1 MAENVSM
8 IGYTRVSKADG
19 SQVHHL
25 QHDALIAAGVNPKRI
40 YQDSI
45 SGARDSR
52 PGLDACLAALAP
64 WDTLVIWKLDRLGR
78 SLRHL
83 VNTFGELTARG
94 IGLKV
99 ITGEGVMID
108 TTTASGRLMF
118 GIFAALAE
126 FERELIVERTRAGIA
141 AAQACHTSTG
151 RSAVARQTERCP
163 HARTAHQEDCQP
175 AHQAAAAGRDRKQGP
190 AGGAAMD
197 ACRKR
202 CAMITASCRKAGRI
216 SPRDFAISLFL
227 HIGKFPL
234 QSYECRKGPRRP

>member
-25 QHDALIAAGVNPKRI
+25 QHDALVAAGVDPKRI
-40 YQDSI
+40 YKDSI
-45 SGARDSR
+45 SGTRDSR

-64 WDTLVIWKLDRLGR
+64 GDTLVIWKLDRLGR

-83 VNTFGELTARG
+83 VNTVGELTARG

-99 ITGEGVMID
+99 LTGEGAMID
-108 TTTASGRLMF
+108 TTTTSGRLMF

-141 AAQACHTSTG
+141 AARARGQHCG
-151 RSAVARQTERCP
+151 RRPKLNPKEIRLLHKAMGDRRKRVIDVIKEFGISRA
-163 HARTAHQEDCQP
+163 TAYRYIGPKGELREFAKRALKMQG
-175 AHQAAAAGRDRKQGP
+175 AGRG
-190 AGGAAMD
+190 
-197 ACRKR
+197 KR
-202 CAMITASCRKAGRI
+202 S
-216 SPRDFAISLFL
+216 
-227 HIGKFPL
+227 
-234 QSYECRKGPRRP
+234 

>member
-25 QHDALIAAGVNPKRI
+25 QHDALVAAGVDPKRI
-40 YQDSI
+40 YKDSI
-45 SGARDSR
+45 SGTRDSR

-64 WDTLVIWKLDRLGR
+64 GDTLVIWKLDRLGR

-83 VNTFGELTARG
+83 VNTVGELTARG

-99 ITGEGVMID
+99 LTGEGAMID

-141 AAQACHTSTG
+141 AARARGQHCG
-151 RSAVARQTERCP
+151 RRPKLNPNEIRLLHKAM
-163 HARTAHQEDCQP
+163 
-175 AHQAAAAGRDRKQGP
+175 GDR
-190 AGGAAMD
+190 
-197 ACRKR
+197 RKR
-202 CAMITASCRKAGRI
+202 VIDVIKEFGISRATAYRYIGPKGELREFGKRALKMQREGR
-216 SPRDFAISLFL
+216 
-227 HIGKFPL
+227 GKR
-234 QSYECRKGPRRP
+234 S